1 MGAAFSKAE
10 RHGLIREIVKGARL
24 ETQSDLVNELRARGV
39 DCTQATVSRD
49 IKELKLV
56 KNLSES
62 GGYYYSNPGEN
73 VQPVVARLLE
83 AFSSGYLH
91 STFSGNIVILKT
103 VVSMAPSCALAI
115 DAVQWPEV
123 LGTLAGD
130 DTIMIVTKSVS
141 ASKKLVKKLE
151 TLLK

>member
-1 MGAAFSKAE
+1 MGIVFNKAD
-10 RHGLIREIVKGARL
+10 RHELIREIIKGAQL
-24 ETQSDLVNELRARGV
+24 ETQSDFVVELRSRGIE
-39 DCTQATVSRD
+39 CTQATVSRD
-49 IKELKLV
+49 IKELKLI

-62 GGYYYSNPGEN
+62 GGYYYTNPGESI
-73 VQPVVARLLE
+73 QPVVGRLLE
-83 AFSSGYLH
+83 AFANGYIR
-91 STFSGNIVILKT
+91 STFSGNIVIIKT

-141 ASKKLVKKLE
+141 ASKKLVRKLE